1 MYRVTKTY
9 GHNLGLSACFR
20 QPLAQSHCRFLH
32 GYAMQFEFVFESK
45 TLNLNNWVTDFGW
58 LKALKEHL
66 CDPYDHKTLISRHD
80 EQLEHFKRM
89 HDLGLVDLLVV
100 DGVGCE
106 SFAKREYD
114 FARALIYSGPDRG
127 RVRVVSCEAREH
139 GANSAT
145 YFGEA

>member
-45 TLNLNNWVTDFGW
+45 TLNLNNWVTDFGG

-66 CDPYDHKTLISRHD
+66 CDTYDHKTLISKHD

-89 HDLGLVDLLVV
+89 HDL
-100 DGVGCE
+100 
-106 SFAKREYD
+106 
-114 FARALIYSGPDRG
+114 
-127 RVRVVSCEAREH
+127 
-139 GANSAT
+139 
-145 YFGEA
+145 